1 MLLPLALSTALLL
14 VPLATAEQAYIG
26 NSDYDSGALGLSP
39 TQSFV
44 GTDFKPVQLNFQL
57 AANDSTEGDLSDGF
71 LFIAPRGTD
80 VEQAGALIL
89 DQNGTV
95 VWDGSEY
102 GSTMLFIVTQYH
114 DEDHILLWQGE
125 FRAAGYGFGHY
136 LLLNSTYDVVANF
149 TTQDLANDALADF
162 HDAQIWDG
170 DTATMTAYV
179 VSQRDLSEHNGPSD
193 GYIASGV
200 FQEIDVESNE
210 VLFTWNSLDHVDPY
224 DCYTDPG
231 STGDS
236 TDNPWDYFHINA
248 IDKDDS
254 ANYLVSSRHCHAL
267 FYIDHTS
274 GDITWRLG
282 GKNSSFTMGDN
293 TDFSWQHDN
302 RWRSDDTISLFDNA
316 ASDWQSDAEYARG
329 MLLKIDTEQMTADLE
344 KEWLPWNQTV
354 SVSQGNLQI
363 LDNGNAVIGWG
374 HQPFFQ
380 EYDSDGNVLWAARF
394 GVGDVLS
401 YRAYRFEWTGHPRTS
416 PTIAVSGTSDNIT
429 VYASWNGA
437 TEVQSWQ
444 LLGSTNDAP
453 QDATEL
459 STVTKNDFE
468 TVISYTDGG
477 YDYFQVAALNQD
489 GDTLAFS
496 SFMNTDGDTVDKADN
511 QTTSADPV
519 NSDDNGARIQRASIW
534 AVIAASITY
543 TAFYI

>member
-248 IDKDDS
+248 IDKDNS

-394 GVGDVLS
+394 GVGDVQS

-437 TEVQSWQ
+437 TEIQSWQ

-453 QDATEL
+453 QDAIEL

>member
-394 GVGDVLS
+394 GVGDVQS

-437 TEVQSWQ
+437 TEIQSWQ

>member
-248 IDKDDS
+248 IDKDNS

-394 GVGDVLS
+394 GVGDVQS

>member
-394 GVGDVLS
+394 GVGDVQS

-437 TEVQSWQ
+437 TEIQSWQ

-453 QDATEL
+453 QDAIEL

>member
-57 AANDSTEGDLSDGF
+57 AANDSTEGHLSDGF

-394 GVGDVLS
+394 GVGDVQS

-437 TEVQSWQ
+437 TEIQSWQ

-453 QDATEL
+453 QDAIEL

>member
-394 GVGDVLS
+394 GVGDVQS

>member
-248 IDKDDS
+248 IDKDNS

-394 GVGDVLS
+394 GVGDVQS

-437 TEVQSWQ
+437 TEIQSWQ